1 MKLSSP
7 YRSIIAGLATLSTG
21 AALLALSCGMLSPAI
36 AAPSATVTVK
46 SAPLILGI
54 NNGLLYGNQIEI
66 ESIGIPFAELLE
78 KTTGQ
83 KVTWNGAFDA
93 KTAGSSKP
101 GESFDFAFVKS
112 PLLTAELLPK
122 GWHLVAVARD
132 PVGFGTDLIAQAC
145 PGKPGQVALGGE
157 SLAILALNKQIPA
170 TCVPADKVWSS
181 ASAVLLSVETGLVEQ
196 VGKKMWKAHSAS
208 LPELAQVRSQN
219 AVVGLMQDMH
229 VAVIGAV
236 TPVFS
241 KKWVAS
247 GGMLLQHQPM
257 PFWAVVA
264 APGTSPDQI
273 NAVRAA
279 LTSSASD
286 RLDRVLKIP
295 GWEVGS
301 PKTYADFLQWLKS

>member
-7 YRSIIAGLATLSTG
+7 YRSIIAGLATRSIG
-21 AALLALSCGMLSPAI
+21 AALLALSCGMLSPVI
-36 AAPSATVTVK
+36 AAPIATATVK

-54 NNGLLYGNQIEI
+54 NNGLLYGNQMEVQ
-66 ESIGIPFAELLE
+66 SIGIPFADLLE
-78 KTTGQ
+78 KATGQ
-83 KVTWNGAFDA
+83 KVIWNGAFDA
-93 KTAGSSKP
+93 KTAQNDKP
-101 GESFDFAFVKS
+101 GESFDFAFLK
-112 PLLTAELLPK
+112 PPTLTAQLLTK
-122 GWHLVAVARD
+122 GWHLVAVAKD
-132 PVGFGTDLIAQAC
+132 PLGFGTDLIAQAC
-145 PGKPGQVALGGE
+145 PGKPGQIALGGE
-157 SLAILALNKQIPA
+157 SLAILALNKQFPA

-181 ASAVLLSVETGLVEQ
+181 SSAVLLSVESSLVEQ
-196 VGKKMWKAHSAS
+196 VGRKLWKTHSAV
-208 LPELAQVRSQN
+208 LPEMAQVRSQD

-241 KKWVAS
+241 KKWVAN
-247 GGMLLQHQPM
+247 GGVLLQHQPM